1 MDRQKE
7 CLHTLMAF
15 LITSPTF
22 RVNCTGYSLVKERL
36 TTASV

>member
-1 MDRQKE
+1 MDGQKG
-7 CLHTLMAF
+7 CVHTLMTS

-22 RVNCTGYSLVKERL
+22 RVNSTGYTLVKERL

>member
-1 MDRQKE
+1 MDGQKG
-7 CLHTLMAF
+7 CIHTLMTS

-22 RVNCTGYSLVKERL
+22 TVNSTGRTLLEDCL

>member
-1 MDRQKE
+1 MDGQKG
-7 CLHTLMAF
+7 CLHTLMTS

-22 RVNCTGYSLVKERL
+22 IVKCSERTLVKECL

>member
-1 MDRQKE
+1 MDGQKG
-7 CLHTLMAF
+7 CLHTLMTS

-22 RVNCTGYSLVKERL
+22 RVICIGCTLVKDCL

>member
-1 MDRQKE
+1 MDGQKG
-7 CLHTLMAF
+7 CVHTLMTS

-22 RVNCTGYSLVKERL
+22 RVNSTRRTLVKDCL

>member
-1 MDRQKE
+1 MDGQKG
-7 CLHTLMAF
+7 CVHTLMTS

-22 RVNCTGYSLVKERL
+22 IVNCEGYSLVKDCL